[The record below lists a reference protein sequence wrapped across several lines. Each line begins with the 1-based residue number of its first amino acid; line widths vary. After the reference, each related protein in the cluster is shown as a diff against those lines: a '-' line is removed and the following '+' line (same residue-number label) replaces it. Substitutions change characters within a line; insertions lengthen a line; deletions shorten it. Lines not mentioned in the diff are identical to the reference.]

1 MKNDHAT
8 REAMI
13 ATCRRMNAEGL
24 NSGTSGN
31 LSVRIDGG
39 LLITPSG
46 IDYEAMKPEQIV
58 EMDMEGRYYGDY
70 VPSSEWRFHYDILRA
85 RPDVG
90 SVIHSHA
97 PYCTI
102 LACCLLDIRP
112 VHYMVAVAGGSVIKC
127 SGYAP
132 FGTPELSRLAL
143 DALGPRNACLL
154 GNHGVIAVASG
165 PEKALELLRE
175 VENLARISHGAR
187 MLNGG
192 VTLTE
197 ADMAVVLK
205 RMRTYGKQ
213 AADLTPEDLADP
225 DRVMPPKRAGDR
237 LP

>member
-97 PYCTI
+97 PYCTM
-102 LACCLLDIRP
+102 LACCRSISGRCITWSAWR
-112 VHYMVAVAGGSVIKC
+112 VA
-127 SGYAP
+127 P
-132 FGTPELSRLAL
+132 
-143 DALGPRNACLL
+143 
-154 GNHGVIAVASG
+154 
-165 PEKALELLRE
+165 
-175 VENLARISHGAR
+175 
-187 MLNGG
+187 
-192 VTLTE
+192 
-197 ADMAVVLK
+197 
-205 RMRTYGKQ
+205 
-213 AADLTPEDLADP
+213 
-225 DRVMPPKRAGDR
+225 
-237 LP
+237 